1 MLFDFPATL
10 QQDAVLDWYEL
21 CSEGIAERRLF
32 ALSLLK
38 TGQSPPDYLVD
49 ALNGATELEVNE
61 YFEDCQAELDLST
74 AFTLIAA
81 AEARIRL
88 DAQKRI
94 DLVGAAKAANNN
106 LLTNRLGL
114 LFSQANR
121 PWSVSFYD
129 DGILEAWKSYVA
141 TLAISQQDRDRLLG
155 GIGGMKS
162 ALPLRH
168 WVAHGRYW
176 EPTRELISSAPP
188 QVANTINRLYSCLR
202 DIAVRGNALA
212 FA

>member
-10 QQDAVLDWYEL
+10 QQDTVLDWHAL
-21 CSEGIAERRLF
+21 CSEGIAERRFF
-32 ALSLLK
+32 ALKLLR
-38 TGQSPPDYLVD
+38 TGQSPPDYLAD

-94 DLVGAAKAANNN
+94 DLAGTAKAANNN
-106 LLTNRLGL
+106 PLTKRLGV

-129 DGILEAWKSYVA
+129 QGILEAWKSYVA
-141 TLAISQQDRDRLLG
+141 TLTISQQDRDKLLG

-176 EPTRELISSAPP
+176 EPTRDLISSAPS
-188 QVANTINRLYSCLR
+188 QVARTIDRLYFCLR
-202 DIAVRGNALA
+202 DIAARGNALE
-212 FA
+212 FV